1 MDNLSSYR
9 GISGETRPQ
18 LDPRGWIIL
27 QSSTT
32 FVDTSLYI
40 KLSIMLDLSSYHN
53 ETNLCSHIIGEQH
66 EQSISYEP
74 FLRAQ
79 EKLQVS
85 QLSDHITASPR
96 TNCPSV
102 SWKKPHAMSHV
113 MIWCVAE
120 ICVVV
125 VVVIL
130 LGRLTL
136 AQWS

>member
-96 TNCPSV
+96 TKLSDCLLEEAS
-102 SWKKPHAMSHV
+102 SMRHV

>member
-96 TNCPSV
+96 TKLSD
-102 SWKKPHAMSHV
+102 SLLEEASSMRHV